1 MKKKVCFIVGTRP
14 EIIKLGPVYNY
25 FRKKKHFYVTSYFTN
40 QHTEIGEDV
49 IKHFKFNIQNKKNN
63 QISKFDLNTKMS
75 SFAKNLNNYLKSN
88 KINAIFVLGDT
99 LTAMIAAI
107 TAFNLKI
114 KIFYV
119 ESGLRTYDYL
129 EPWPEEG
136 YRRIISSIAD
146 LHFCPTKENKKNL
159 VSENINS
166 KNICISGNPAIDA
179 MRNEINK
186 YDKSYEAKLKKII
199 SKKGFV
205 VKKRKIVLVTIH
217 RRENFGS
224 RFENICK
231 TIKLLAKLYKN
242 IDFVVTVHPNPYVKK
257 TLNKFLNKT
266 NNIYLIKALFYPE
279 FIFLLKKA
287 SLILS
292 DSGGIQEELPTLKKY
307 LILLREKTE
316 RNETIKLGYSF
327 ICGSSKTKILKNFKK
342 LIAKKDQNLKFKT
355 NPFGNGDSARIIF
368 NFIKQKIY

>member
-1 MKKKVCFIVGTRP
+1 MASGHMSPRQKMINLMYLVLIAMLALNVDTKVLKKFLMINQSFEASNAEKVIDNSNKVETIRAAVDDSGNRK
-14 EIIKLGPVYNY
+14 EDLDVLNLSENI
-25 FRKKKHFYVTSYFTN
+25 RKKSDS
-40 QHTEIGEDV
+40 I
-49 IKHFKFNIQNKKNN
+49 I
-63 QISKFDLNTKMS
+63 
-75 SFAKNLNNYLKSN
+75 NYMH
-88 KINAIFVLGDT
+88 A
-99 LTAMIAAI
+99 
-107 TAFNLKI
+107 
-114 KIFYV
+114 
-119 ESGLRTYDYL
+119 
-129 EPWPEEG
+129 
-136 YRRIISSIAD
+136 
-146 LHFCPTKENKKNL
+146 KKNL
-159 VSENINS
+159 
-166 KNICISGNPAIDA
+166 
-179 MRNEINK
+179 
-186 YDKSYEAKLKKII
+186 II
-199 SKKGFV
+199 SETGGQKG
-205 VKKRKIVLVTIH
+205 
-217 RRENFGS
+217 NGD
-224 RFENICK
+224 
-231 TIKLLAKLYKN
+231 IKGYKN